1 METMLASLIVGQQE
15 MVKHFDGCL
24 DYHIGQYK
32 HHCTELDALK
42 RQRDKHVHNQEE
54 IVLECEFLKGQ
65 LMLMEDQ
72 LC

>member
-24 DYHIGQYK
+24 DYHISQYK

-42 RQRDKHVHNQEE
+42 RQRDKHVHNKQR
-54 IVLECEFLKGQ
+54 LF
-65 LMLMEDQ
+65 
-72 LC
+72 